1 MNPIAR
7 VRLQAVRAL
16 SFALLTLLACSS
28 TLSAQTLMWNANTE
42 ADLAGYVVQYGTQ
55 SGNPT
60 TSIDV
65 GNVTSRQMTGLQ
77 AGSTYYM
84 RVVAYNATGQ
94 QSSPSTQVP
103 YTVPGVP
110 TAPTVTSFTPTSG
123 PATGGTVVTITGTN
137 FATGATVHF
146 GGVLASGITLV
157 SSTQLRATTPAGTA
171 GARSVQVTNTNG
183 LSATPAAQFTYTATS
198 GGPTITSVSPSS
210 GPIAGGTTITIT
222 GANYVLGAGGEIRVG
237 GVVATGIA
245 YISSTQLRAVTPAST
260 AGARDVLV
268 RNPNGVTATLTGGF
282 TYTAPASTPTLTSVA
297 PSSGS
302 TAGGTTIT
310 LTGTNFVSGA
320 TVRVGGTAAT
330 NVTFVGATQVT
341 ARTPAGT
348 AGARDVQITN
358 PNGQAATR
366 TGGFNYT
373 APTAV
378 PTLTSVAPSS
388 GATAGGTTITLTG
401 TNFVSGATVRVGG
414 TAATNVTFGS
424 ATQVTARTPA
434 GTAGARDVQIT
445 NPNGQ
450 VATRTGGF
458 TYTATGT
465 GPTITAV
472 TPSSGPATGGTTITI
487 TGANYV
493 LGAGGDI
500 RVGGRTCS
508 NIQYI
513 SSTQLRA
520 TTLSGTVGAAD
531 VLVRNPNGVTVT
543 LTGGFTYTS
552 GSSLTQ
558 NESSMTAA
566 ATDGVFRRYLA
577 EGIESTEMSTQ
588 LAIANAQTVDA
599 HVTLTFET
607 STGAATELA
616 VEVPARSR
624 RTVDLSTVPALA
636 GQSFSTRLESDQPVA
651 LDRLVSWDARGL
663 AASLESAVDQPATSW
678 FFAEGSTIDPLELFY
693 LVQNPGP
700 APARVEVRYLLPNG
714 VAPVV
719 RNYTVAAGS
728 RATIWVDREDAALAT
743 TDVAAQI
750 TSIDG
755 APIVVERSLYIR
767 EAGSTAPRG
776 GDTSV
781 GVTAPSAWWF
791 LEGATGEFTMRLL
804 LANPGNEAAQV
815 QATFQRQDGRR
826 VVRSYTV
833 APNSRQTV
841 DVAAVHPSL
850 TNAALGIT
858 LESSA
863 PIVAERTKWWG
874 SNGTLDDAVSGSG
887 TTSGGARWILA
898 EGELGGARDAMTTVA
913 LFNQGAATDVAVTL
927 LFEDGAE
934 TSATFPVG
942 AGARFDVPMARAF
955 PSAAGRRFSI
965 LVEGVDPA
973 ANLIVDR
980 SIFWHVDGGTRTA
993 GADGAAARLQ

>member
-1 MNPIAR
+1 VNSIAR

-60 TSIDV
+60 TSVDV

-94 QSSPSTQVP
+94 QSTPSTQVS

-123 PATGGTVVTITGTN
+123 PATGGTVVTINGTN
-137 FATGATVHF
+137 FATGATVRF

-157 SSTQLRATTPAGTA
+157 SSTQLRATTPAGSA
-171 GARSVQVTNTNG
+171 GAKSVQVTNTSG
-183 LSATPAAQFTYTATS
+183 QSATAAAQFTYTTTS

-210 GPIAGGTTITIT
+210 GPVAGGTTITIT
-222 GANYVLGAGGEIRVG
+222 GANYVLGSGGEIRVG
-237 GVVATGIA
+237 GVLATGIT
-245 YISSTQLRAVTPAST
+245 YISSTQLRAVTPAGT

-282 TYTAPASTPTLTSVA
+282 TYTAPVSAPTLTSVA
-297 PSSGS
+297 PSSGP

-330 NVTFVGATQVT
+330 TVTFVSATQVT

-366 TGGFNYT
+366 TGGF
-373 APTAV
+373 
-378 PTLTSVAPSS
+378 
-388 GATAGGTTITLTG
+388 
-401 TNFVSGATVRVGG
+401 
-414 TAATNVTFGS
+414 
-424 ATQVTARTPA
+424 
-434 GTAGARDVQIT
+434 
-445 NPNGQ
+445 
-450 VATRTGGF
+450 
-458 TYTATGT
+458 TYTTTAT

-472 TPSSGPATGGTTITI
+472 TPSSGPATGGTNITI
-487 TGANYV
+487 TGANFV
-493 LGAGGDI
+493 LGAGDI
-500 RVGGRTCS
+500 RVGGRACT
-508 NIQYI
+508 NLQFV

-520 TTLSGTVGAAD
+520 RTPSGTVGLAD
-531 VLVRNPNGVTVT
+531 VLVRNPNGATVT
-543 LTGGFTYTS
+543 LAGGFRYTS
-552 GSSLTQ
+552 GTTSMTQ
-558 NESSMTAA
+558 NESSVTESSVEALRA
-566 ATDGVFRRYLA
+566 PVDGATDADADGVFRRYLA
-577 EGIESTEMSTQ
+577 EGIESNDMSTR

-599 HVTLTFET
+599 HVTLTFQT

-616 VEVPARSR
+616 VDVPARSR
-624 RTVDLSTVPALA
+624 RTVDLGTVPALA

-693 LVQNPGP
+693 LVQNPGT
-700 APARVEVRYLLPNG
+700 APARIEVRYLLPNG
-714 VAPVV
+714 LAPVV
-719 RNYTVAAGS
+719 RTHTVAAGS

-743 TDVAAQI
+743 TDVAAHI

-767 EAGSTAPRG
+767 EAGSTTPRG

-781 GVTAPSAWWF
+781 GVTAPATWWF
-791 LEGATGEFTMRLL
+791 LEGATGEYTMRLL

-815 QATFQRQDGRR
+815 RATFQRQGGRS
-826 VVRSYTV
+826 VVRSYAM

-850 TNAALGIT
+850 ANTALGIT

-874 SNGTLDDAVSGSG
+874 TNGTLDDAVSGSG

-898 EGELGGARDAMTTVA
+898 EGELGGARDAVTTVA
-913 LFNQGAATDVAVTL
+913 LFNQGAATDVVVTL

-934 TSATFPVG
+934 TATSFALG
-942 AGARFDVPMARAF
+942 AGARFDVPMAQAF
-955 PSAAGRRFSI
+955 PSAAGRRFSV

-980 SIFWHVDGGTRTA
+980 SIFWHVDGGARTA